1 MVFDFSSFREQNV
14 SRNTELLLAT
24 DIHKLP
30 TAPSPASNAPKKPR
44 KPKAPKL
51 VDATSTSTAPA
62 TTNPDLEAQAR
73 DKAGLRSS
81 SRVRTQSLD
90 AEKKKE
96 AASKLQQLRWDESEA
111 REEAWYW
118 ENGKKVKTE
127 RGSAPEK
134 LGKRL
139 HNPKRFGHIPRIAVG
154 TTFNFRME
162 ASQAAI
168 HAPVVAGISGSPEA
182 GTWSIAVS
190 GGYVDDVDLGYR
202 LTFSGSGGRDLK
214 GTAKM
219 PKNLRTAP
227 QSADQTWDGLNAAL
241 KRSVETKKPIRVL
254 RGFKGKS
261 AFAPE
266 EGYRYDG
273 LYVATKAWKDVGES
287 GFKVCRIALVRLP
300 GQPKIPVQ
308 EGRETEVE
316 NLKELESAAQT
327 TEAVADSQDSASD
340 DEEIGG
346 DEEERETSAASPAAV
361 KVEGDRSERE
371 ASLKRKA
378 VPDPV
383 ETVIEETEPKT
394 KRRRSTRNA

>member
-24 DIHKLP
+24 DIAKLP
-30 TAPSPASNAPKKPR
+30 TAPFPGSTTPKKPR
-44 KPKAPKL
+44 
-51 VDATSTSTAPA
+51 TSTQKVRVERTSTPRGAPA
-62 TTNPDLEAQAR
+62 STNPDVEAEER

-81 SRVRTQSLD
+81 SRVRRQSMD
-90 AEKKKE
+90 AEK
-96 AASKLQQLRWDESEA
+96 SK
-111 REEAWYW
+111 EEAKKLRDLKDNGFDEEDSSYW
-118 ENGKKVKTE
+118 EDGKQLKTE
-127 RGSAPEK
+127 RGYAPEK

-139 HNPKRFGHIPRIAVG
+139 YNPKRFGHIPGVAIG

-168 HAPVVAGISGSPEA
+168 HAPVVAGISGSPDA

-214 GTAKM
+214 GTAKT

-241 KRSVETKKPIRVL
+241 KRSVDLKKPIRVL

-273 LYVATKAWKDVGES
+273 LYIATKAWQDVGES

-300 GQPKIPVQ
+300 GQPKIPIQ
-308 EGRETEVE
+308 QGRESEVD
-316 NLKELESAAQT
+316 NLEELEKTAT
-327 TEAVADSQDSASD
+327 AVSVSSN
-340 DEEIGG
+340 EPVTSTP
-346 DEEERETSAASPAAV
+346 EERSPEDAIREGTAETVVANPVLPRKRGVVDAI
-361 KVEGDRSERE
+361 EGDDSPGGEV
-371 ASLKRKA
+371 AKS
-378 VPDPV
+378 
-383 ETVIEETEPKT
+383 IT
-394 KRRRSTRNA
+394 KRRRSIRNK

>member
-1 MVFDFSSFREQNV
+1 MFDFSSFREQNV

-30 TAPSPASNAPKKPR
+30 TAPSPASTTPKKPR
-44 KPKAPKL
+44 EPKK
-51 VDATSTSTAPA
+51 STKAITQLSTLP
-62 TTNPDLEAQAR
+62 PDKQDEER

-81 SRVRTQSLD
+81 TRVRGQTLD
-90 AEKKKE
+90 AKQK
-96 AASKLQQLRWDESEA
+96 A
-111 REEAWYW
+111 EEAKKLVSLRDEDDEEEGTYY

-127 RGSAPEK
+127 SGYAPTK

-139 HNPKRFGHIPRIAVG
+139 YNPKRFGHIPGIQVG
-154 TTFNFRME
+154 KKFSFRME
-162 ASQAAI
+162 ASQACI

-202 LTFSGSGGRDLK
+202 LTFSGSGGRNLK
-214 GTAKM
+214 GTAKE

-227 QSADQTWDGLNAAL
+227 QTADQTWDGLNAAL
-241 KRSVETKKPIRVL
+241 KRSVETKKPIRLL

-308 EGRETEVE
+308 KGREKEVE
-316 NLKELESAAQT
+316 GLQEIEQAAQT
-327 TEAVADSQDSASD
+327 AEVTAPTESTSASTL
-340 DEEIGG
+340 DEE
-346 DEEERETSAASPAAV
+346 
-361 KVEGDRSERE
+361 DRSEKE
-371 ASLKRKA
+371 DSPLTSPEPEEVKAPPPPTSKKRARSSEVVK
-378 VPDPV
+378 
-383 ETVIEETEPKT
+383 ETEEGETKT
-394 KRRRSTRNA
+394 NRRRSTRNA